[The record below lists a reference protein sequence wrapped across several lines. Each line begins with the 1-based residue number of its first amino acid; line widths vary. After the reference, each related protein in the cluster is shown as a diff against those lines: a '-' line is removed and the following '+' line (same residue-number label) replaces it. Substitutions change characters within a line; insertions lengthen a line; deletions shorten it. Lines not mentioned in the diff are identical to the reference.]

1 MRSMR
6 SSYVMFD
13 FIVLKY
19 MVRGKTSRL
28 YFAFLFQAAQRAF
41 LAAHLRA
48 SRSWRLMLASW
59 LVPASDLLF
68 MIKRYRVRCK
78 MSSNYFAVKD
88 DFCELAIADAFNIHL
103 RDECVINR
111 LFKPIVIEG
120 ELDTA
125 HLVVV
130 LAVVVFI
137 HV

>member
-1 MRSMR
+1 
-6 SSYVMFD
+6 
-13 FIVLKY
+13 

-59 LVPASDLLF
+59 LVSDLLF
-68 MIKRYRVRCK
+68 IIKRYRVRRK
-78 MSSNYFAVKD
+78 MSSNYFAIKD
-88 DFCELAIADAFNIHL
+88 DFCELTIADALNIHL

-111 LFKPIVIEG
+111 LFKPIMVEG